1 MLTANPRAADSI
13 RHLISNDTL
22 KAISGVLAQL
32 ADRSDEPA
40 SDICRALLGEVRSAL
55 RGRTVTDNQALAQLC
70 VTTLDAMADR
80 SEIDSRGNY
89 TIRATEAELADE
101 KNGIQVVAEFDTLRA
116 YLNRLATREATN
128 APLSALVKH
137 YRAAIDL
144 IGTLRA
150 SMENLGFYDPKE
162 DDTQVN
168 GGDAVDMLSEL
179 ASPITTVLHEGL
191 RHAGEPTGDS
201 ERDAL
206 PALAALVDQL
216 RGIGVTDWQ
225 GAEGLDLSRAEQV
238 LRAGGYTVKADRVV
252 NSDPLGGEIDPRALE
267 TERAWVL
274 GVEHIPRDLFEHL
287 RDSAASPSGGV
298 YADFTAVA
306 SSPYQVRIDV
316 RPNEDV
322 DNATPHESLAHLIAI
337 ARSHGFTH
345 ISIDWDGPVVP
356 QLPRVGHGLPEACLE
371 PKASVPGMGG

>member
-1 MLTANPRAADSI
+1 MPTANPRAADSV

-22 KAISGVLAQL
+22 RALSGVLARL
-32 ADRSDEPA
+32 ADRPDEPA
-40 SDICRALLGEVRSAL
+40 SDISRALLGEVRSAL
-55 RGRTVTDNQALAQLC
+55 RGRTVVDNHALAQLC

-80 SEIDSRGNY
+80 AEIDSRGNY

-116 YLNRLATREATN
+116 YLNRLATREATH
-128 APLSALVKH
+128 APLGALVKH

-150 SMENLGFYDPKE
+150 SMENLGFYNPKE

-191 RHAGEPTGDS
+191 RHAGEPTGNA

-206 PALAALVDQL
+206 PALADLIGQL
-216 RGIGVTDWQ
+216 HGLGVADWH

-238 LRAGGYTVKADRVV
+238 LRAGGYEVSGGRVAIAG
-252 NSDPLGGEIDPRALE
+252 PPGREIGPYAFE

-274 GVEHIPRDLFEHL
+274 STEHIPYDLYEHL
-287 RDSAASPSGGV
+287 QASAASPDEGV

-306 SSPYQVRIDV
+306 SSPYQARIDV

-322 DNATPHESLAHLIAI
+322 DNPTPHESLASLIAI
-337 ARSHGFTH
+337 ARRHGFTH
-345 ISIDWDGPVVP
+345 IAFDRDARVVP
-356 QLPRVGHGLPEACLE
+356 QLPRIGHGVPEACLE
-371 PKASVPGMGG
+371 SKASAPGMGS